1 METDLYLIV
10 PNSGTRNELGV
21 FVPPAAP
28 VKRHVL
34 GFSSGVRQSEWATAG
49 VLGFRPEMTITVP
62 FVDYNGEQAAE
73 VGGVTYAIYRTYLVN
88 NDWDVELHL
97 GTRVGVS
104 M

>member
-1 METDLYLIV
+1 MHTAIPRSEHPRPDFMRDT
-10 PNSGTRNELGV
+10 
-21 FVPPAAP
+21 FVNLNGAWQFAFDDAD
-28 VKRHVL
+28 VGL
-34 GFSSGVRQSEWATAG
+34 TEGWQ
-49 VLGFRPEMTITVP
+49 RPGRALPMTITVP

-73 VGGVTYAIYRTYLVN
+73 VDGVTYAIYRTYLVN